1 MQGISVVCMVL
12 WLSCIGLNN
21 MNYAAPLSVSFDLL
35 DEKKR
40 VEPFS
45 FSEKDY
51 LNNKAI
57 TVTSE

>member
-1 MQGISVVCMVL
+1 MQGISVVCVVL

-35 DEKKR
+35 DERKR

-45 FSEKDY
+45 FFRKR
-51 LNNKAI
+51 LLKQ
-57 TVTSE
+57 